1 MHTPQLRGH
10 SRVVEWVV
18 ELIELSLHFVNTHA
32 IKSRAMDDFV
42 EEWTPVPDEEEE
54 GLSLDLSHAYPN
66 Y

>member
-1 MHTPQLRGH
+1 M
-10 SRVVEWVV
+10 VEWVV